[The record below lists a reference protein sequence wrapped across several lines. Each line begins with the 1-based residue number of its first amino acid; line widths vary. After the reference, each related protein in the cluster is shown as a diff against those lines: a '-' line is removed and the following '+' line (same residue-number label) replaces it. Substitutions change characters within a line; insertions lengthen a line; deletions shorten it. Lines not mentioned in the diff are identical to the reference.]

1 MDYQQKYLKYKN
13 KYLELKYNQKSGFT
27 GKSGLYTYFTSEQIL
42 KDNDINYFPNA
53 KAPSIYTMNN
63 KLNNVGYRVSEG
75 SRDLE
80 LVIDNETR
88 ARKYG
93 DVVLGSAEGIGNF
106 ITAAGNVAAISIDV
120 LAIVLS
126 EGTAAPATAGIDS
139 GIKMGANIAGKLTN
153 ESVKQLRKAIK
164 VSLSLP
170 MVIKLNNPF
179 KNESEESINEILQIL
194 SLLAKQQNFKVNTA
208 ITLDVNKLLSNTFHS
223 KKDLHANN

>member
-1 MDYQQKYLKYKN
+1 
-13 KYLELKYNQKSGFT
+13 
-27 GKSGLYTYFTSEQIL
+27 
-42 KDNDINYFPNA
+42 
-53 KAPSIYTMNN
+53 MNN

-106 ITAAGNVAAISIDV
+106 ITAVGNVAAISIDV

-139 GIKMGANIAGKLTN
+139 GIKMGCLL
-153 ESVKQLRKAIK
+153 VDIK
-164 VSLSLP
+164 TY
-170 MVIKLNNPF
+170 
-179 KNESEESINEILQIL
+179 KN
-194 SLLAKQQNFKVNTA
+194 V
-208 ITLDVNKLLSNTFHS
+208 
-223 KKDLHANN
+223 